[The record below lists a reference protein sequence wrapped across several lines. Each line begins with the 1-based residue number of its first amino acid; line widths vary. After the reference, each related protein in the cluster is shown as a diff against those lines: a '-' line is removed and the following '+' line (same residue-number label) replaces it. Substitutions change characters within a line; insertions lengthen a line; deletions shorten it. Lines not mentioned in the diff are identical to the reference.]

1 MDLSS
6 VILEE
11 FQALALTVVCLVGTV
26 WFNVRL
32 ALKATWCQG
41 QAAEGSE
48 KFLNSGTQ
56 VRQYLTKKYRIRG
69 QIQVQKWGQFWSQNG
84 VRFWPPLFKS

>member
-1 MDLSS
+1 MNLSS
-6 VILEE
+6 VVFEE
-11 FQALALTVVCLVGTV
+11 FQALALMVVCLVGTL

-48 KFLNSGTQ
+48 NLLNSGTI
-56 VRQYLTKKYRIRG
+56 VRQYLTKNYRIRG
-69 QIQVQKWGQFWSQNG
+69 QI
-84 VRFWPPLFKS
+84 